1 MSLRLLILCKV
12 CYNTNQVFTLFLYKK
27 HLNLKYSFR
36 RDDMEGAAT
45 NNNTKS
51 LIEFSVRY
59 ERKTTILW
67 AIFGIG
73 LTYLRSSKEDQ
84 SWLDTKIR
92 NDIVPTRCDVG
103 FFKWYHT
110 ELGDENQQIPS
121 YEPEKGPNAIINAVK
136 SRSKRWFKEFPGF
149 VELVDACADI
159 KNAAKNLGFK
169 EEGVVVCPTHV
180 ELDED
185 VLLFHITCYVPQD
198 TGNLYANKVKEY
210 ISQKYQ
216 CGCVIY
222 RRQNP

>member
-1 MSLRLLILCKV
+1 
-12 CYNTNQVFTLFLYKK
+12 
-27 HLNLKYSFR
+27 
-36 RDDMEGAAT
+36 MEGAAT

-136 SRSKRWFKEFPGF
+136 SRSKRWFKEFP
-149 VELVDACADI
+149 
-159 KNAAKNLGFK
+159 
-169 EEGVVVCPTHV
+169 EGVVVCPTHV
-180 ELDED
+180 ELDDD

-198 TGNLYANKVKEY
+198 TGNLYANKVREY
-210 ISQKYQ
+210 ISEKYQ